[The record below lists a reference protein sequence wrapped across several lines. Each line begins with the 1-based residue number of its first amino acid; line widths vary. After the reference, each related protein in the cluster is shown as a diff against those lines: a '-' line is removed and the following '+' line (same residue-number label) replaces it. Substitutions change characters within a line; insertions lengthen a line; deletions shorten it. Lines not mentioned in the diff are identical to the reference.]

1 MCDKLSIYP
10 WFLKSFS
17 TGNFKYN
24 SNDDWNNALFYDF
37 VVFKLEFS
45 SRNTHSCIKKRHK
58 KTETRSISLYH
69 IPSIW
74 EIFFCDSFSVIFCSH
89 SILETW
95 AFFSASKKFKVNFV
109 SLAKQWVFFM
119 CQGTSNDFFYH
130 IQLLKQSVYIIR

>member
-58 KTETRSISLYH
+58 KTEKRLISLYH

-95 AFFSASKKFKVNFV
+95 AFFSASKKIQGQFCISCKTVSFFLCVKVPV
-109 SLAKQWVFFM
+109 KIFF
-119 CQGTSNDFFYH
+119 TISNY
-130 IQLLKQSVYIIR
+130 